1 MPKQIPKSFAFG
13 FWSESKMAL
22 SIDCFRIVSIARR
35 NDPTPG
41 KIKVSDV
48 DIFEK
53 SLVITGILPKKLT
66 ALATDQRLPMP

>member
-1 MPKQIPKSFAFG
+1 MPKQIPKSFVLG

-22 SIDCFRIVSIARR
+22 LIDCFRIESIARR

-41 KIKVSDV
+41 KIRVSDL
-48 DIFEK
+48 DIADK
-53 SLVITGILPKKLT
+53 SAVMSGIFPKNLT